1 MHMSFTLIHKLYS
14 DPRYK
19 SSVRTFNMSIL
30 IMIRESG
37 IIRISLNSIVSLI
50 FVVETNISF
59 LYLSQVLNIIIVTKK
74 SETKSVRVS

>member
-1 MHMSFTLIHKLYS
+1 MSFTLIHKLYS